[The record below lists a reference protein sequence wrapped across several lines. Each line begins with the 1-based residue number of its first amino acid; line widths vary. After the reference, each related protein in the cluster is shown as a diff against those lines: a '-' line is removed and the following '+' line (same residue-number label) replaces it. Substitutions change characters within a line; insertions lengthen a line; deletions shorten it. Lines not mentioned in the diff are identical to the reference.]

1 MRMADYRG
9 TAKVGFGGTFVQRLE
24 RAGRPV
30 DD

>member
-1 MRMADYRG
+1 MADYRG
-9 TAKVGFGGTFVQRLE
+9 TEKVNFGGAFVQRLE